1 MIRGNLILILM
12 SFTHRLIQRPI
23 YNVHAIWN
31 QFIVPSMII
40 LLSLIAVVWAPVT
53 LASTDHS
60 HPNKQHK
67 VSGTKVSSP
76 ASNSVADS
84 QIWGANYFPNFE
96 LTAHTGE
103 KLRFFDD
110 VIKGKVVSINFMF
123 TTCTDICPMET
134 ARMRQVYKLLADRAG
149 KDVFFYS
156 ITIDPEHDTVEVL
169 KEYAKRFS
177 IDGSKWKFLTGSKK
191 EIDIIRD
198 KFGLYSDAATEA
210 DLSNHNINMVIGN
223 QATGHWVKRTPFEN
237 PYILANQLGSWMHN
251 WKKVTSKKRRKYDEA
266 PKLRQI
272 SSGEMLFRDKC
283 TACHVISGGYGPV
296 RNAKPIG
303 PDLFQ
308 VTKNRDRDWL
318 KRWLADP
325 QKMIKEKDPIA
336 MAMLDQYKI
345 VMPNYR
351 LDGNQINDLI
361 RYMAEETDRLIKKNK
376 AKKKR

>member
-1 MIRGNLILILM
+1 M
-12 SFTHRLIQRPI
+12 SFTL
-23 YNVHAIWN
+23 V
-31 QFIVPSMII
+31 VPAKII
-40 LLSLIAVVWAPVT
+40 LFSLILTMWAPG
-53 LASTDHS
+53 TDEATAA
-60 HPNKQHK
+60 NQ
-67 VSGTKVSSP
+67 V
-76 ASNSVADS
+76 
-84 QIWGANYFPNFE
+84 WGENYFPNYE

-110 VIKGKVVSINFMF
+110 VIKDKVVSINFMF
-123 TTCTDICPMET
+123 TNCTDVCPMET
-134 ARMRQVYKLLADRAG
+134 ARMRQVFKLLSDRAG

-169 KEYAKRFS
+169 KDYVKRFGV
-177 IDGSKWKFLTGSKK
+177 DGSKWKFLTGNKK

-198 KFGLYSDAATEA
+198 KFGLYSDAVQEA

-251 WKKVTSKKRRKYDEA
+251 WKKVTSNTRHKYDEA

-283 TACHVISGGYGPV
+283 SSCHVISGGQASV

-303 PDLFQ
+303 PDLFR
-308 VTKNRDRDWL
+308 VTKNRERDWL
-318 KRWLADP
+318 ERWLADP
-325 QKMIKEKDPIA
+325 KKMIEEKDPIA
-336 MAMLDQYKI
+336 IALLDEYKV

-361 RYMAEETDRLIKKNK
+361 RYMTEETDRLIKKNQS
-376 AKKKR
+376 KKKL